1 MFNTT
6 GDERTGKVTVVL
18 DAKRDYNKW
27 LWDGRRD
34 MKAWELPEY
43 VVVDSEGNVQKAT
56 VEDADVKFGYDLP
69 DDKFRQPY
77 MARQVKVSL
86 FAEKL
91 PALGYRTYALVPA
104 EAAGTAVKGSNI
116 ASDDRH
122 LENEFL
128 KVAVNDDGTLNV
140 LDKQTGK
147 DLRRSWIF

>member
-86 FAEKL
+86 LQKNCLHWA
-91 PALGYRTYALVPA
+91 TVPMRWLCRSRWDSW
-104 EAAGTAVKGSNI
+104 KGQQH
-116 ASDDRH
+116 R
-122 LENEFL
+122 
-128 KVAVNDDGTLNV
+128 K
-140 LDKQTGK
+140 
-147 DLRRSWIF
+147 R

>member
-1 MFNTT
+1 
-6 GDERTGKVTVVL
+6 
-18 DAKRDYNKW
+18 
-27 LWDGRRD
+27 

-104 EAAGTAVKGSNI
+104 EAAGAAGKGSNI

-122 LENEFL
+122 LDVY
-128 KVAVNDDGTLNV
+128 KRQSWHCSI
-140 LDKQTGK
+140 KQ
-147 DLRRSWIF
+147 RRCTAYSFTRNQF